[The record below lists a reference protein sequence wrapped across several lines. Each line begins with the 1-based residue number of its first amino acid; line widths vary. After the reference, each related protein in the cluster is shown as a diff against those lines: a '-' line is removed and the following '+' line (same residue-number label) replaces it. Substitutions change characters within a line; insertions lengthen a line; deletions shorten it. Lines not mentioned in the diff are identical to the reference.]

1 MPVVTSPRGDAGR
14 SYRFDQMHRLAERTV
29 VYYDPSDGILP
40 AARTLM
46 MNRYPRL
53 GRLGC
58 AGLQAPDHITCQD
71 VSGAG
76 DLPRGPLARHRSFIT
91 SQAVAAMMAAQIR
104 C

>member
-1 MPVVTSPRGDAGR
+1 MTSRGDAGR

-29 VYYDPSDGILP
+29 VYYDPRDRILP
-40 AARTLM
+40 AARILM

-53 GRLGC
+53 GRFGC
-58 AGLQAPDHITCQD
+58 VGLSVPDHITCQD

-76 DLPRGPLARHRSFIT
+76 DLPRWPLARHRSFIT
-91 SQAVAAMMAAQIR
+91 SQAVAEMIAAQIR